1 VVDFEVLNESQKKW
15 VEERILRDLE
25 RAYNDKL
32 GTKCIRLE
40 VSVRPAEQTEQKIYM
55 PEEKAQDL
63 MGRNP
68 EVREFIKDLGLD
80 TK

>member
-1 VVDFEVLNESQKKW
+1 MVDFEVLNESQKKW
-15 VEERILRDLE
+15 MEERILRDLE
-25 RAYNDKL
+25 RACNDKL